1 MGAVFAV
8 ALCVGPAQAT
18 AQDMMLSLS
27 TGLQTTYVYRGLP
40 QYASEE
46 NSSLQLGLDVTAP
59 LGPGRFWGQ
68 AWFASATQQRGAN
81 DELGTAQE
89 FNAALGY
96 SIALHPDWE
105 LTVAGLEYLRFQSDP
120 RSVRT
125 EVLSR
130 VTWRAFQNEVWLIL
144 PYASVY
150 TEVARLIGV
159 YGELGALARLTL
171 GEGFTLSAQLFAGL
185 SQYQEDADTDLMGST
200 VALTYNVGV
209 FPQLAVTGHI
219 SSSLTL
225 ENINVAPDFIGRHG
239 FVWSGLVLNYTPF
252 TDGADPQPF
261 RPIAL
266 GFQAYR

>member
-1 MGAVFAV
+1 MGAAAAV
-8 ALCVGPAQAT
+8 VLCVGPAEVM
-18 AQDMMLSLS
+18 AQDMTLNLS

-46 NSSLQLGLDVTAP
+46 NSSLQLGLDVAAP

-68 AWFASATQQRGAN
+68 AWFASATQQRGSNKA
-81 DELGTAQE
+81 LGTAQE
-89 FNAALGY
+89 LNAALGY
-96 SIALHPDWE
+96 SLPLHQDLE
-105 LTVAGLEYLRFQSDP
+105 VTVAGLEYLRFQSDP

-125 EVLSR
+125 EVLTR
-130 VTWRAFQNEVWLIL
+130 LTWRAFQNEVWLIL
-144 PYASVY
+144 PYTSIY
-150 TEVARLIGV
+150 TEVARLVGV
-159 YGELGALARLTL
+159 YGELGALTRLTL

-185 SQYQEDADTDLMGST
+185 SQYQEDAETDLMGST
-200 VALTYNVGV
+200 VALTYHVGV

-239 FVWSGLVLNYTPF
+239 VVWSGLVLNYTPF
-252 TDGADPQPF
+252 ADDPQPF
-261 RPIAL
+261 QLIAL